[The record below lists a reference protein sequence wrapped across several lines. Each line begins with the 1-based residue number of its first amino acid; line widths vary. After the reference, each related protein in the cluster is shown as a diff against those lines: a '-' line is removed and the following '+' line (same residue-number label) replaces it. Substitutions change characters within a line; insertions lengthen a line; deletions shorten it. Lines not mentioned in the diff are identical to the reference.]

1 MAPRGRTV
9 MLLGA
14 TGLVGGQ
21 LLRLLLADHEVG
33 RVVALGRRPVTAPA
47 GTSPE
52 QLRKLDVR
60 VVDLERLDA
69 AAEAF
74 NGVEQIFCALGTTIR
89 QAGSQDRFRTIDHDV
104 PVAAARLG
112 VQLGAR
118 HFLLVSALGADPASR
133 IFYNRVKGEV
143 ERDVAALGYRS
154 VTVVRPSLLLGA
166 RREFRLGEEMAK
178 RIAWLIPGKWSPVHA
193 ADVAA
198 ALVAHAGR
206 DDGGM
211 RIIESRDIPRT
222 RRP

>member
-1 MAPRGRTV
+1 MATRGRSV

-14 TGLVGGQ
+14 TGLVGGE
-21 LLRLLLADHEVG
+21 LLRLLLADHDIG
-33 RVVALGRRPVTAPA
+33 RVVALGRRPVAA
-47 GTSPE
+47 AKGTPPE
-52 QLRKLDVR
+52 QARKLDVR
-60 VVDLERLDA
+60 VADVERLDA

-89 QAGSQDRFRTIDHDV
+89 QAGSQDRFRQIDYDV
-104 PVAAARLG
+104 PVAAARLA

-133 IFYNRVKGEV
+133 VFYNRVKGEV
-143 ERDVAALGYRS
+143 ERDIATLGYRS
-154 VTVVRPSLLLGA
+154 FTVVRPSLLLGD

-198 ALVAHAGR
+198 ALVAHAAR
-206 DDGGM
+206 DDSGM

-222 RRP
+222 RRR